1 MLTLP
6 FTRSIRDSK
15 RKRKQALETRQSVQ
29 DRLPLADIQEGV
41 LYLKDGSY
49 RIFVDYPGKN
59 YSIYSAEQMRQEAH
73 DVAFLISSI
82 TCRFAIIKYV
92 RSVESQE
99 GLIEIEKALD
109 DARSRALGAHGEV
122 LDKAAFKRLDLIERH
137 ILPQALT
144 EAARA
149 EHLSVTNVIAFMFDA
164 KTPIEEAERQV
175 HGFCRISEDRTKVRA
190 ERLDTPDVVALL
202 SEWLTPTDIL
212 KGAST
217 DSVVLP
223 SQWDGVA

>member
-1 MLTLP
+1 MFSLP
-6 FTRSIRDSK
+6 FMRSVRDSK
-15 RKRKQALETRQSVQ
+15 RKRKQAIETRQSVQ
-29 DRLPLADIQEGV
+29 DRLPMADIREGV

-82 TCRFAIIKYV
+82 TCSFAIIKYV

-99 GLIEIEKALD
+99 GLIEIERALD
-109 DARSRALGAHGEV
+109 DARSRALGSHGEV
-122 LDKAAFKRLDLIERH
+122 LDKAAFKRLELIERY

-149 EHLSVTNVIAFMFDA
+149 EHLSVTNVIAFAFDA
-164 KTPIEEAERQV
+164 KTPMDEAERQV
-175 HGFCRISEDRTKVRA
+175 QGFCRISEDRTKVRA

-212 KGAST
+212 KDASS

-223 SQWDGVA
+223 AQWDEVA

>member
-1 MLTLP
+1 MLSLP
-6 FTRSIRDSK
+6 FKRSSRDSRK
-15 RKRKQALETRQSVQ
+15 KRKQAIEARQSVQ
-29 DRLPLADIQEGV
+29 DRLPLADIREGV

-82 TCRFAIIKYV
+82 TCPFAIIKYV

-99 GLIEIEKALD
+99 GLIEIEQALD

-190 ERLDTPDVVALL
+190 ERLGTADVVALL

-212 KGAST
+212 KGTSSDT
-217 DSVVLP
+217 VVLP
-223 SQWDGVA
+223 AQWDGVA